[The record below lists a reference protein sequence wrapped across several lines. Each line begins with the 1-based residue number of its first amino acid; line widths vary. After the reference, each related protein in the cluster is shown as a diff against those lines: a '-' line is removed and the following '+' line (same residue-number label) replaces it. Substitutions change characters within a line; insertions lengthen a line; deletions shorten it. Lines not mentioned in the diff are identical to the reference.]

1 MQIQANTP
9 EEYVE
14 KLPEDRKEVIQKIRT
29 TVNKVLPKGFK
40 ETVGYGMIGW
50 VVPHSIYPSGY
61 HCDPKQPLPFMGV
74 ASQKNHIGFYHMGIY
89 ADEQLLSWFTENYPK
104 HCKTKLDMGK
114 SCIRFKKPE
123 NIPFELI
130 SQLVAKMT
138 VEDWIK
144 LYESN
149 LKR

>member
-1 MQIQANTP
+1 MQPQANTP

-14 KLPEDRKEVIQKIRT
+14 KLPEDRKEVIQKIRAA
-29 TVNKVLPKGFK
+29 VNKVLPKGFK
-40 ETVGYGMIGW
+40 ETLGYGMIGW

-61 HCDPKQPLPFMGV
+61 HCDSKQPLPFMGV

-89 ADEQLLSWFTENYPK
+89 ADEKLLKWFTENYPK
-104 HCKTKLDMGK
+104 HCKTKLDIGK
-114 SCIRFKKPE
+114 SCIRFKKLE
-123 NIPFELI
+123 NIPYELI
-130 SQLVAKMT
+130 SQLVSKMT
-138 VEDWIK
+138 VEEWVN